1 MATTTTAKPAAAKSS
16 LGLNYGTGLT
26 LLSVVMMLFALYMAF
41 VFAPDAAN
49 LQTDVERFSQ
59 RILYFHVGSAWVGFF
74 AFFVTFVAGIMY
86 LIKRQFFWDNM
97 SYASVEAGLTFLTMM
112 LVSGSIWAKPTWNVW
127 WTWSP
132 RLTITAIS
140 WLLYI
145 GYLMLR
151 GAIDDPDRRARF
163 SAVFSI
169 VAFISVPINFMA
181 IRWWRDIHPAVVGSG
196 ASEGEGGFAMSDDMR
211 NTLLYCVVAFTVF
224 YVTLMYHRMRLGQ
237 TAHEVETLKQE
248 VAYRESAR

>member
-1 MATTTTAKPAAAKSS
+1 MATTTAKPMAAKSS
-16 LGLNYGTGLT
+16 LGLNWGTA
-26 LLSVVMMLFALYMAF
+26 LSALCMVMMLLALYMAF
-41 VFAPDAAN
+41 VFAPEAAN
-49 LQTDVERFSQ
+49 LETAAERFSQ

-86 LIKRQFFWDNM
+86 LIKRRFWWDNLG
-97 SYASVEAGLTFLTMM
+97 YTSVEIGLTFMTMV
-112 LVSGSIWAKPTWNVW
+112 LVTGSIWAKPTWNVW

-132 RLTITAIS
+132 RLTVSVIG

-163 SAVFSI
+163 SAVFGI
-169 VAFISVPINFMA
+169 IAFISVPINFMA

-196 ASEGEGGFAMSDDMR
+196 ATEGEGGFAMSSDMR
-211 NTLLYCVVAFTVF
+211 NTLLYCVIAFTMF
-224 YVTLMYHRMRLGQ
+224 YITLTYHRMKMGQ
-237 TAHEVETLKQE
+237 TAHEVETLKQR
-248 VAYRESAR
+248 VLYRS

>member
-1 MATTTTAKPAAAKSS
+1 MATTTAKPLAGQSS
-16 LGLNYGTGLT
+16 VGLNWGT
-26 LLSVVMMLFALYMAF
+26 LLSVLSALIMVIALYMAF

-49 LQTDVERFSQ
+49 LGTDVERFSQ
-59 RILYFHVGSAWVGFF
+59 RILYFHVGAAWVGFF

-86 LIKRQFFWDNM
+86 LIKRDFFWDNL
-97 SYASVEAGLTFLTMM
+97 SYSSVELGLTFLSMV
-112 LVSGSIWAKPTWNVW
+112 LVTGAIWAKPTWNVW

-132 RLTITAIS
+132 RLTISVIG

-151 GAIDDPDRRARF
+151 GAIDDPSRRARF
-163 SAVFSI
+163 AAVFGI

-196 ASEGEGGFAMSDDMR
+196 ASEGQGGFAMSSDMR
-211 NTLLYCVVAFTVF
+211 TTLLFCILAFTLF
-224 YVTLMYHRMRLGQ
+224 YFTLLYHRMRLGK
-237 TAHEVETLKQE
+237 TAHEVEVLKQQIL
-248 VAYRESAR
+248 YRSLE

>member
-1 MATTTTAKPAAAKSS
+1 MATTTAKPVTAKSS
-16 LGLNYGTGLT
+16 WGLNWGTILT
-26 LLSVVMMLFALYMAF
+26 VLSLVMVLVALYMAF
-41 VFAPDAAN
+41 LFAPDAAN

-59 RILYFHVGSAWVGFF
+59 RIMYFHVGVAWIGFF
-74 AFFVTFVAGIMY
+74 AFFMTFVAGVMY
-86 LIKRQFFWDNM
+86 LIKRQVIWDNLGH
-97 SYASVEAGLTFLTMM
+97 ANVEIGLAFLTMV
-112 LVSGSIWAKPTWNVW
+112 LITGSIWAKPTWNVW

-132 RLTITAIS
+132 RLTISAIG

-163 SAVFSI
+163 AAVFGI

-196 ASEGEGGFAMSDDMR
+196 AAEGEGGFAMSADMR
-211 NTLLYCVVAFTVF
+211 TTLLYCIVTFTVF
-224 YVTLMYHRMRLGQ
+224 YVALLYHRMRLGK
-237 TAHEVETLKQE
+237 TAHEVETLKQR
-248 VAYRESAR
+248 VLYRS